1 MDYNATLTFTPADG
15 VDDDELVDRLVD
27 YHPAVGPSDLV
38 PGAREA
44 VITLPAASLSQAI
57 TTIRA
62 VAASLGVLHGL
73 EIVPTAAWDRRLG
86 RTTNEDDLIGVTE
99 AAGALGVTPQAVR
112 ERLAA
117 GTLPGRKIGRC
128 PPRRCTGET
137 ADDRRSARPPARVG
151 RVHAGRPAGG
161 CQLMLH
167 RKAGR

>member
-117 GTLPGRKIGRC
+117 GTLPGRKIGRNW
-128 PPRRCTGET
+128 
-137 ADDRRSARPPARVG
+137 ALPASV
-151 RVHAGRPAGG
+151 
-161 CQLMLH
+161 LH
-167 RKAGR
+167 R